1 MAQGIL
7 ISGRSRRRSWSA
19 DERRRILE
27 EAFGGSAE
35 CVPAEVARRHDIST
49 GQLYTWRKRALEA
62 AGLSQ
67 ASEPQFVPAIVTPG
81 PSSELVTEPM
91 SAAPPSVP
99 PPAPA
104 IEIELKKGVKVR
116 IEAGVPAQVI
126 AATLKALR

>member
-7 ISGRSRRRSWSA
+7 ISGRSRRRNWSA
-19 DERRRILE
+19 DERRWILE
-27 EAFGGSAE
+27 EAFGGGAE

-67 ASEPQFVPAIVTPG
+67 AREPQFVPAIVTPG

-91 SAAPPSVP
+91 SAVTPSV
-99 PPAPA
+99 PAPA